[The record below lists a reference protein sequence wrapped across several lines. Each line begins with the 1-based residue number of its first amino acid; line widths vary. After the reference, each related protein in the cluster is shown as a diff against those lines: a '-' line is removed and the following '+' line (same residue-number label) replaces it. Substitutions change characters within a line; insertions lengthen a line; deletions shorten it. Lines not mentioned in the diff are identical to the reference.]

1 MLLHENS
8 LVGCLYRWTS
18 KLWFVSPL
26 NFDEGVRS
34 RLELPE
40 KVAIHDTTLRD
51 GEQQA
56 GVVFRKDEK
65 VRIATALDEA
75 GVDRV
80 EAGMPAASRDDF
92 EAVKEIARL
101 GLKAK
106 VMAFSRC
113 LRYDVDLALKA
124 DVSGVV
130 MELPSSKHIIEYG
143 YGLPEDRAISTAV
156 DAAEYAKQH
165 GLFVTL
171 LAIDLT
177 RADYELL
184 KKVAESARG
193 SADSITI
200 ADSFG
205 VVNPFSMEH
214 LTRQLRTLTKKPV
227 EVHPHNDFGLAV
239 ANALAAVAAGA
250 SVVHVTVNGIGE
262 RAGNAALEET
272 VLALELLLGV
282 GTGVKFDKLYGLSK
296 LVEQLSGVKLPP
308 HKPVVGDS
316 PYKVESGMVTDW
328 WVSAREVRPTEVFP
342 ILPELVGRKEGIE
355 VVLGKKSGR
364 ANIIEALREVG
375 IDPAKVGAD
384 ALARILAE
392 VKFYSVL
399 KKGPITKEEF
409 ILIAKRVLGS

>member
-1 MLLHENS
+1 
-8 LVGCLYRWTS
+8 LVNALYTWTS
-18 KLWFVSPL
+18 KFWFVSPL
-26 NFDEGVRS
+26 NFSDEVRAG
-34 RLELPE
+34 LELPE
-40 KVAIHDTTLRD
+40 RVIVHDTTLRD

-56 GVVFRKDEK
+56 GVVFRKNEK
-65 VRIATALDEA
+65 VKIATALDEV

-80 EAGMPAASRDDF
+80 EVGMPATSQEDF
-92 EAVKEIARL
+92 EAVREVAKL
-101 GLKAK
+101 GLRAK

-113 LRYDVDLALKA
+113 LKHDVDLALKA

-143 YGLPEDRAISTAV
+143 YGLTEDRAINMAV
-156 DAAEYAKQH
+156 EATEYAKQH

-184 KKVAESARG
+184 KRIAG
-193 SADSITI
+193 SVRDLADSFTI
-200 ADSFG
+200 ADTFG
-205 VVNPFSMEH
+205 VVSPFAMGY
-214 LTRQLRTLTKKPV
+214 LTKQVKMIIKKPV

-250 SVVHVTVNGIGE
+250 SAVHVTVNGIGE

-282 GTGVKFDKLYGLSK
+282 KTGVKYDKLYSLSK
-296 LVEQLSGVKLPP
+296 LVEQLSGVRLPP
-308 HKPVVGDS
+308 HKPIVGES

-342 ILPELVGRKEGIE
+342 ILPELVGRREGIE
-355 VVLGKKSGR
+355 IVLGKKSGK
-364 ANIIEALREVG
+364 ANIVEALKELG

-384 ALARILAE
+384 SLVRILAE
-392 VKFYSVL
+392 VKFYSTL
-399 KKGPITKEEF
+399 KKGPVTREEF
-409 ILIAKRVLGS
+409 SLIVKRVLGS

>member
-1 MLLHENS
+1 MVNA
-8 LVGCLYRWTS
+8 LYTWTS
-18 KLWFVSPL
+18 KFWFVSPL
-26 NFDEGVRS
+26 NFSDEVRAG
-34 RLELPE
+34 LELPE
-40 KVAIHDTTLRD
+40 RVIVHDTTLRD

-56 GVVFRKDEK
+56 GVVFRKNEK
-65 VRIATALDEA
+65 VKIATALDEV

-80 EAGMPAASRDDF
+80 EVGMPATSQEDF
-92 EAVKEIARL
+92 EAVREVAKL
-101 GLKAK
+101 GLRAK

-113 LRYDVDLALKA
+113 LKHDVDLALKA

-143 YGLPEDRAISTAV
+143 YGLTEDRAINMAV
-156 DAAEYAKQH
+156 EATEYAKQH

-184 KKVAESARG
+184 KRIAG
-193 SADSITI
+193 SVRDLADSFTI
-200 ADSFG
+200 ADTFG
-205 VVNPFSMEH
+205 VVSPFAMGY
-214 LTRQLRTLTKKPV
+214 LTKQVKMIIKKPV

-250 SVVHVTVNGIGE
+250 SAVHVTVNGIGE

-282 GTGVKFDKLYGLSK
+282 KTGVKYDKLYSLSK
-296 LVEQLSGVKLPP
+296 LVEQLSGVRLPP
-308 HKPVVGDS
+308 HKPIVGES

-342 ILPELVGRKEGIE
+342 ILPELVGRREGIE
-355 VVLGKKSGR
+355 IVLGKKSGK
-364 ANIIEALREVG
+364 ANIVEALKELG

-384 ALARILAE
+384 SLVRILAE
-392 VKFYSVL
+392 VKFYSTL
-399 KKGPITKEEF
+399 KKGPVTREEF
-409 ILIAKRVLGS
+409 SLIVKRVLGS

>member
-1 MLLHENS
+1 M
-8 LVGCLYRWTS
+8 YTWTS
-18 KLWFVSPL
+18 KFWFVSPL
-26 NFDEGVRS
+26 NFSDEVRAG
-34 RLELPE
+34 LELPE
-40 KVAIHDTTLRD
+40 RVIVHDTTLRD

-65 VRIATALDEA
+65 VKIATALDEV

-80 EAGMPAASRDDF
+80 EVGMPATSREDF
-92 EAVKEIARL
+92 EAVREVAKL
-101 GLKAK
+101 GLRAK

-113 LRYDVDLALKA
+113 LKHDVDLALKA

-143 YGLPEDRAISTAV
+143 YGLTEDRAINMAV
-156 DAAEYAKQH
+156 EATEYAKQH

-184 KKVAESARG
+184 KRIAG
-193 SADSITI
+193 SVRDLADSFTI
-200 ADSFG
+200 ADTFG
-205 VVNPFSMEH
+205 VVSPFAMGH
-214 LTRQLRTLTKKPV
+214 LTKQVRTIIKRPV
-227 EVHPHNDFGLAV
+227 EVHSHNDFGLAV

-250 SVVHVTVNGIGE
+250 SAVHVTVNGIGE

-282 GTGVKFDKLYGLSK
+282 KTGVKYDKLYSLSK
-296 LVEQLSGVKLPP
+296 LVEQLSGVRLPP
-308 HKPVVGDS
+308 HKPIVGES
-316 PYKVESGMVTDW
+316 PYRVESGMIAEW

-342 ILPELVGRKEGIE
+342 ILPELVGRREGIE
-355 VVLGKKSGR
+355 VVLGKKSGK
-364 ANIIEALREVG
+364 ANIVEALKELG

-384 ALARILAE
+384 SLVRILAE
-392 VKFYSVL
+392 VKFYSTL
-399 KKGPITKEEF
+399 KKGPVTREEF
-409 ILIAKRVLGS
+409 SLIVKRVLGS